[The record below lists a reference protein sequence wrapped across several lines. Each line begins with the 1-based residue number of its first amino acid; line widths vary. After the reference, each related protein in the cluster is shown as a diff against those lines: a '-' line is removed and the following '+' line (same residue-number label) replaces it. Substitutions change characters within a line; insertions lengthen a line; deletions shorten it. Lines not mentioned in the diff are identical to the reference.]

1 MSEAETRNHKPEAR
15 DQKPEPE
22 TRDQAMSLRRIVI
35 VMIALGTLLASV
47 TASQRPAPARKPS
60 QQAPA
65 PPQKPNP
72 DADEIPSS
80 EEAVRLGTDLVNLLF
95 TAVDRN
101 NRSISDIRQEEITV
115 FEDGQPQQIF
125 TFKRET
131 TLPINIAI
139 LMDLSGSQEY
149 TFPQEKLAAGEFL
162 RSIIRPGKDSA
173 SILTFQDDV
182 ELVQGLTSRLET
194 LQRAFDEIQ
203 YARRFG
209 PATTRRQATALY
221 DAVYIAADEVLGRQ
235 YDRRSATD
243 DPTIRRAIIL
253 LTDGVDNASVRRL
266 DETIDRAWRSG
277 VIIYSVGIG
286 DRFRFEGIREDVLR
300 KMSEETGGRAYFP
313 RGPDDLLEN
322 FRQIENELRSQYLVA
337 YQPSDPKHDGKFRRI
352 EVRVGGRTDARI
364 IHRRGYYAAL
374 EEVKK

>member
-1 MSEAETRNHKPEAR
+1 MSP
-15 DQKPEPE
+15 
-22 TRDQAMSLRRIVI
+22 RRIIIAI
-35 VMIALGTLLASV
+35 VALGVLLASV
-47 TASQRPAPARKPS
+47 AASQKPAPARKPP

-65 PPQKPNP
+65 PRQNPNP
-72 DADEIPSS
+72 DTDEIPSS

-115 FEDGQPQQIF
+115 LEDGRPQQIF

-182 ELVQGLTSRLET
+182 DLVQGLTSRIET

-221 DAVYIAADEVLGRQ
+221 DAVYITADEVLGRPH
-235 YDRRSATD
+235 DRRSATD
-243 DPTIRRAIIL
+243 DASTRRAIIL
-253 LTDGVDNASVRRL
+253 LTDGVDNASVRKL

-337 YQPSDPKHDGKFRRI
+337 YQPSDPARDGRFRRI
-352 EVRVGGRTDARI
+352 EVQVGGRTDARV

-374 EEVKK
+374 EEVRK

>member
-1 MSEAETRNHKPEAR
+1 MYLKRIIIAVITLWALLVSVSAL
-15 DQKPEPE
+15 QK
-22 TRDQAMSLRRIVI
+22 
-35 VMIALGTLLASV
+35 
-47 TASQRPAPARKPS
+47 PAPARKPP
-60 QQAPA
+60 QQSSRV
-65 PPQKPNP
+65 PQKPNP
-72 DADEIPSS
+72 ESKQDDGDIPSS
-80 EEAVRLGTDLVNLLF
+80 DEAVRLGTDLVNLLF

-101 NRSISDIRQEEITV
+101 NRSISDIRQDEITV
-115 FEDGQPQQIF
+115 LEDGRPQQIF

-182 ELVQGLTSRLET
+182 DLVQGLTSRVET

-203 YARRFG
+203 YARRFA
-209 PATTRRQATALY
+209 PTTTRRQATALY
-221 DAVYIAADEVLGRQ
+221 DAVYITADEVLSRDH
-235 YDRRSATD
+235 DRRSVNDVAT
-243 DPTIRRAIIL
+243 TRRAIIL
-253 LTDGVDNASVRRL
+253 LTDGVDNASVRKL

-300 KMSEETGGRAYFP
+300 RLSDETGGRAYFP
-313 RGPDDLLEN
+313 RGPEELLEN

-337 YQPSDPKHDGKFRRI
+337 YSPSNPAHDGRFRRI
-352 EVRVGGRTDARI
+352 EVRVAGRGDARI
-364 IHRRGYYAAL
+364 IHRRGYYAAV

>member
-1 MSEAETRNHKPEAR
+1 M
-15 DQKPEPE
+15 
-22 TRDQAMSLRRIVI
+22 
-35 VMIALGTLLASV
+35 ASV
-47 TASQRPAPARKPS
+47 TASQKPAPARKPS

-65 PPQKPNP
+65 PQQRTDPA
-72 DADEIPSS
+72 ADDIPSS

-115 FEDGQPQQIF
+115 FEDGRPQQIF

-149 TFPQEKLAAGEFL
+149 TFPQAKLAAGEFL

-182 ELVQGLTSRLET
+182 ELVQGLTSRIET

-221 DAVYIAADEVLGRQ
+221 DAVYIAADEVLGRRH
-235 YDRRSATD
+235 DRRSD
-243 DPTIRRAIIL
+243 DPSTRRAIIL
-253 LTDGVDNASVRRL
+253 LTDGVDNASVRKL

-277 VIIYSVGIG
+277 VIVYSVGIG

-300 KMSEETGGRAYFP
+300 RMSEETGGRAYFP

-337 YQPSDPKHDGKFRRI
+337 YQPSDPKRDGRFRRI
-352 EVRVGGRTDARI
+352 EVQVGGRPDARI

>member
-1 MSEAETRNHKPEAR
+1 VLGSVSASQKPAPGRKPAQPSPGAQQKTKPE
-15 DQKPEPE
+15 QKQV
-22 TRDQAMSLRRIVI
+22 D
-35 VMIALGTLLASV
+35 G
-47 TASQRPAPARKPS
+47 
-60 QQAPA
+60 
-65 PPQKPNP
+65 
-72 DADEIPSS
+72 DDIPVN
-80 EEAVRLGTDLVNLLF
+80 EESVRLGTDLVNVLF

-101 NRSISDIRQEEITV
+101 NRAIGDIRQDEITV
-115 FEDGQPQQIF
+115 LEDGRPQQVF

-182 ELVQGLTSRLET
+182 DLVQGLTSRVET

-209 PATTRRQATALY
+209 PTTTRRQATALY
-221 DAVYIAADEVLGRQ
+221 DAVYITADEVLGRDH
-235 YDRRSATD
+235 DRRSATD
-243 DPTIRRAIIL
+243 DAATRRAIIL
-253 LTDGVDNASVRRL
+253 LTDGVDNASVRKL
-266 DETIDRAWRSG
+266 DEAIDRAWRSG

-300 KMSEETGGRAYFP
+300 RLSEETGGRAYFP

-322 FRQIENELRSQYLVA
+322 FRQIENEMRSQYLVA
-337 YQPSDPKHDGKFRRI
+337 YSPSNPARDGRFRRI
-352 EVRVGGRTDARI
+352 EVRVAGRSDARV
-364 IHRRGYYAAL
+364 IHRRGYYAAM

>member
-1 MSEAETRNHKPEAR
+1 
-15 DQKPEPE
+15 
-22 TRDQAMSLRRIVI
+22 MSLHKIIIAVT
-35 VMIALGTLLASV
+35 VLIALLVSV
-47 TASQRPAPARKPS
+47 TAAQK
-60 QQAPA
+60 PA
-65 PPQKPNP
+65 PPSKRGQQSTRPQQTPKP
-72 DADEIPSS
+72 DTKQDSADEIPTS
-80 EEAVRLGTDLVNLLF
+80 EGDVRLGTDLVNLVF

-101 NRSISDIRQEEITV
+101 NRAISDIRQEEITV
-115 FEDGQPQQIF
+115 LEDGRPQQIF

-139 LMDLSGSQEY
+139 LLDLSGSQEY

-182 ELVQGLTSRLET
+182 DLVQGLTSRVET
-194 LQRAFDEIQ
+194 LSRAFDEIQ

-221 DAVYIAADEVLGRQ
+221 DAVYIAADEVLGRDH
-235 YDRRSATD
+235 DRGSGADDAAT
-243 DPTIRRAIIL
+243 RRAIIL
-253 LTDGVDNASVRRL
+253 LTDGVDNASVRKL

-300 KMSEETGGRAYFP
+300 RLSEETGGRAYFP

-322 FRQIENELRSQYLVA
+322 FRQLESELRSQYLVA
-337 YQPSDPKHDGKFRRI
+337 YSPSNTARDGRFRRI
-352 EVRVGGRTDARI
+352 EVRVAGRADAQV
-364 IHRRGYYAAL
+364 IHRRGYYSAM

>member
-1 MSEAETRNHKPEAR
+1 
-15 DQKPEPE
+15 
-22 TRDQAMSLRRIVI
+22 MSLRKII
-35 VMIALGTLLASV
+35 IAIIALGVLLASV
-47 TASQRPAPARKPS
+47 TASQKPAPARKSS

-65 PPQKPNP
+65 PKQKPNP
-72 DADEIPSS
+72 DDDEIPSS
-80 EEAVRLGTDLVNLLF
+80 DDAVRLGTDLVNLLF
-95 TAVDRN
+95 TAIDRN
-101 NRSISDIRQEEITV
+101 NRSISDIRQEEVTV
-115 FEDGQPQQIF
+115 FEDGRPQQIF

-209 PATTRRQATALY
+209 PGTTRRQATALY

-235 YDRRSATD
+235 LDRRSATD
-243 DPTIRRAIIL
+243 DAATRRAIIL
-253 LTDGVDNASVRRL
+253 LTDGVDNASVRKL

-300 KMSEETGGRAYFP
+300 RMSEETGGRAYFP

-337 YQPSDPKHDGKFRRI
+337 YQPSDPTRDGRFRRI
-352 EVRVGGRTDARI
+352 EVRVGGRTDARV
-364 IHRRGYYAAL
+364 IHRRGYYAPL